1 MHDHCHSNNHFYGQP
16 SQGQCSEVLN
26 RCEND
31 CGGPQTVVPPPIPPV
46 RYVPGMNVQEQLCHM
61 AERVNISIDRWNQI
75 QRDCYKALDNVVG
88 AAVNNDVYYAPDE
101 VRYMEGYS
109 EDAGCSYAVVEARN
123 CDRAGKPIYCNL
135 RPAYNNVTN
144 SGAQENIQNV
154 SFVASAQ
161 MVITAVQ
168 STITRWAGSS
178 VFCGNPGNSA
188 PDDTV
193 WIAGFNKNGVL
204 RFFRGDVS
212 QDHLRQNRM
221 LNVIGP
227 VFPIIRDAKRFE
239 EVTVGEE
246 TGSIQAMGWK
256 DNGNKVFFS
265 CGMYDQPGM
274 TPTQVTDVLLG
285 MGCRTAVITSYQTK
299 AATAWDSTPLAGTD
313 AGVLDQ
319 NDGVITA
326 PGLTG
331 GMTFLGKL
339 TDAPLQWN
347 IPANCVNWVISKKP
361 HHGWRNAFT
370 TEIANVVQNLGK
382 QDNTLASLMGQLKSE
397 TDAIGNLQHQVT
409 QNTNNISE
417 LKVTVNA
424 FDDRITDTESRLDR
438 AETAI
443 NRNKSEIELI
453 EEKLN
458 QEIST
463 RSEQYTELVA
473 ADTTER
479 EARIAADNE
488 ERQER
493 IDADNTEKAARES
506 ADLAEREARQQ
517 ADEQESEE
525 RRSAD
530 SALQAA
536 IDAEMSSRKSADTVL
551 ENSIK
556 KTELDLEAEDQKLM
570 AAIDSEATTRA
581 QADRNLQAAIEAEQS
596 ARSTKDTQHEARMD
610 SLQANIDKDH
620 EEVMGEIEGIK
631 DGSLLPIASETTLG
645 AIMVGDNLSIDET
658 GRLNAQ
664 ASATPIDPTVIEGN
678 PGITVAQ
685 DDNKVWKV
693 GIDDNIVVTE
703 DEFDTQ
709 VDSLNTKFNMVDA
722 KADSITTRVDTIEET
737 STSIKTQ
744 VETNKHDISVQDT
757 RITNIAG
764 EVSDIHDSIA
774 RIKSGEDLPVASA
787 DTLGA
792 IRVGANLSISEDGI
806 LSAAGGSEGPGETI
820 AAGTGIKV
828 ERDEGTGIATVG
840 LNSDTQASLALIP
853 SKADKTQVDN
863 ISTALSGKANKADV
877 TALTER
883 TTAVEEKASSNETKI
898 TEVETTANAAASG
911 VNQLNSAQTALG
923 VRVDNAEKEIDA
935 TQTTIATAQADIA
948 NLRTDL
954 QSVDNKAEAAT
965 NAASD
970 AEAIA
975 ASKMGK
981 TGDVATGT
989 YTFRTGVAKAE
1000 IRGGQY
1006 TGTTD
1011 DFEGIYFEKDE
1022 DAGEILMAVRTGKG
1036 VGFSAQPRNITQS
1049 DNGYTRIGGIK
1060 NPVGTHEAANKTY
1073 VDSAVSKA
1081 NSTAQAALTTAQRA
1095 LPKSGG
1101 VLTGDLTAPNI
1112 TVNGDLEGANLTASD
1127 ELRIITNGEEITITA
1142 DADSLYFVDKLTGSN
1157 APVQL
1162 QNIKDPSSNLDACNM
1177 KYVNEKFNNIA
1188 LTSRLGVYAINRF
1201 KLEIFGYRNGNV
1213 PFVRGAKLNTMSS
1226 FPVDSGF
1233 EVQQS
1238 FTLDNTYGYYSC
1250 VTIGERLIC
1259 CLTINGNIARVT
1271 FYNPGNIF
1279 NLGNGKTFYFG
1290 ESR

>member
-1 MHDHCHSNNHFYGQP
+1 
-16 SQGQCSEVLN
+16 
-26 RCEND
+26 
-31 CGGPQTVVPPPIPPV
+31 
-46 RYVPGMNVQEQLCHM
+46 M

-123 CDRAGKPIYCNL
+123 CDRAGKPIYCYL
-135 RPAYNNVTN
+135 RPAYNNETN

-154 SFVASAQ
+154 SFVTSAQ

-168 STITRWAGSS
+168 GTLTRWAGSS

-212 QDHLRQNRM
+212 QDHLTQNRM
-221 LNVIGP
+221 VNVIGP
-227 VFPIIRDAKRFE
+227 VFPIIKDAKRFE
-239 EVTVGEE
+239 NVTVGEE
-246 TGSIQAMGWK
+246 PGTIQAMGWK

-285 MGCRTAVITSYQTK
+285 MGCRTAVINSYQTK

-339 TDAPLQWN
+339 ANAPLQWN

-361 HHGWRNAFT
+361 QHGWRNAFT

-397 TDAIGNLQHQVT
+397 TDAIGKLQYQVT

-424 FDDRITDTESRLDR
+424 FDDRITDTESRLTR
-438 AETAI
+438 AEEAI
-443 NRNKSEIELI
+443 ARNKSEIERVD
-453 EEKLN
+453 EKLD

-463 RSEQYTELVA
+463 RSEQYSELVA
-473 ADTTER
+473 ADTAER
-479 EARIAADNE
+479 EARIAADNA

-493 IDADNTEKAARES
+493 IDADNTEKTAREA

-525 RRSAD
+525 RRATD
-530 SALQAA
+530 AALQAA
-536 IDAEMSSRKSADTVL
+536 IDAEMSARKSADTVI

-610 SLQANIDKDH
+610 ALQANIDKDH

-645 AIMVGDNLSIDET
+645 TIMVGDNLTIDEN

-664 ASATPIDPTVIEGN
+664 ASATPVDPTIIEGN
-678 PGITVAQ
+678 PGITVTQ
-685 DDNKVWKV
+685 DANKVWKIGV
-693 GIDDNIVVTE
+693 DDNIVVTE
-703 DEFDTQ
+703 DEFGTQ
-709 VDSLNTKFNMVDA
+709 VDSINAKFNMVDA
-722 KADSITTRVDTIEET
+722 KADSIGTRVDTLEENI
-737 STSIKTQ
+737 TSIETQ
-744 VETNKHDISVQDT
+744 VETNKNSITVQNT
-757 RITNIAG
+757 RINNIVD
-764 EVSDIHDSIA
+764 EIVSINDNISG
-774 RIKSGEDLPVASA
+774 IKSGEDLPVASA
-787 DTLGA
+787 TTLGA
-792 IRVGANLSISEDGI
+792 IRVGANLSISEDGV
-806 LSAAGGSEGPGETI
+806 LSATSGSEGPGETI

-828 ERDEGTGIATVG
+828 ERNDGTGVATVG
-840 LNSDTQASLALIP
+840 LNNDTQASLALIP
-853 SKADKTQVDN
+853 GKADKTQVDT

-877 TALTER
+877 TALSER
-883 TTAVEEKASSNETKI
+883 TTAVEEKANNNETKI
-898 TEVETTANAAASG
+898 GEVETTANAAASG
-911 VNQLNSAQTALG
+911 VNQLNSAQTALS

-935 TQTTIATAQADIA
+935 TQTTVATAQEDIA
-948 NLRTDL
+948 QLRTDL
-954 QSVDNKAEAAT
+954 QSVDDTAEAAM

-970 AEAIA
+970 AESVA

-981 TGDVATGT
+981 TGDEVTGT
-989 YTFRTGVAKAE
+989 YTFKTGVAKAE

-1011 DFEGIYFEKDE
+1011 DFEGIYFEKEE
-1022 DAGEILMAVRTGKG
+1022 DAGEMLMAVRTPKG
-1036 VGFSAQPRNITQS
+1036 VGFSGQPKRVMQS
-1049 DNGYTRIGGIK
+1049 DAGHVRIGGIK

-1073 VDSAVSKA
+1073 VDNAVNSANTS
-1081 NSTAQAALTTAQRA
+1081 AQTALTTAQRA

-1101 VLTGDLTAPNI
+1101 AMTGDILTDNRVGIITSLTYENPCAILDATTGNRPKFYLGTRPSTYSPIILTG
-1112 TVNGDLEGANLTASD
+1112 
-1127 ELRIITNGEEITITA
+1127 
-1142 DADSLYFVDKLTGSN
+1142 
-1157 APVQL
+1157 
-1162 QNIKDPSSNLDACNM
+1162 IKDPTYNRDAANKQYTDNVVNNASN
-1177 KYVNEKFNNIA
+1177 VNEISRKDTSLGSFIFFGSKAARSATNVYILRGIRFVAGTSISIGTALKTIA
-1188 LTSRLGVYAINRF
+1188 TASRPFTSNDF
-1201 KLEIFGYRNGNV
+1201 SCM
-1213 PFVRGAKLNTMSS
+1213 TMSDKGIFS
-1226 FPVDSGF
+1226 
-1233 EVQQS
+1233 
-1238 FTLDNTYGYYSC
+1238 
-1250 VTIGERLIC
+1250 VTGGSV
-1259 CLTINGNIARVT
+1259 INI
-1271 FYNPGNIF
+1271 
-1279 NLGNGKTFYFG
+1279 LGISANGVVAQLSQNEKIDFG
-1290 ESR
+1290 LVR